1 MDEEQEH
8 QLLLPLVE
16 EENICL
22 PLPINVVSRYWN
34 IELPMAEAVESAKKY
49 SDFNGSII
57 TEGIELAERHG
68 LSCKIVH
75 SSLDELK
82 EIIDS
87 GIPPIV
93 ILPGIPEITQHASV
107 ITGYNEEEK
116 TILHYIQKG
125 NQKGEQQEGAIPQD
139 VFDREWSE
147 EGNLLILISPP
158 DTLSNITLDN
168 NLQDKS
174 NRLCFNSE
182 KLNTLKNYPEAL
194 SSLKESIELDPNNS
208 TALHLYATMLNQQN
222 SPECVSFYEK
232 SLKINPRSYL
242 TFNGL
247 GNFYLKTNEF
257 EKAENSYSKAIEIN
271 PKRSA
276 KIYKNRA
283 YLREKL
289 NKNSDAKEDLKSYL
303 KYFPKAPDRGIIEQ
317 AIREI

>member
-1 MDEEQEH
+1 MEQEDH

-49 SDFNGSII
+49 SDFNGSIMI
-57 TEGIELAERHG
+57 EGIELAERHG
-68 LSCKIVH
+68 LSLKIVH
-75 SSLDELK
+75 SSLSELK
-82 EIIDS
+82 MIIDA

-125 NQKGEQQEGAIPQD
+125 NQEGEQQEGAIPQD

-147 EGNLLILISPP
+147 EGRLLIIMAPS
-158 DTLSNITLDN
+158 DTLSGIVLEN
-168 NLQDKS
+168 NSQDKS

-182 KLNTLKNYPEAL
+182 KLNILKNTNEAIVA
-194 SSLKESIELDPNNS
+194 LKQAIELDSNNS
-208 TALHLYATMLNQQN
+208 TALHLYASMLNQQN
-222 SPECVSFYEK
+222 SLDCVSFYER
-232 SLKINPRSYL
+232 SLKINNKSYL

-247 GNFYLKTNEF
+247 GNFYLKTNQF

-283 YLREKL
+283 YLLEKQ

>member
-1 MDEEQEH
+1 MEHEDH

-16 EENICL
+16 DENICL

-34 IELPMAEAVESAKKY
+34 IELPMAEAIESAKKY
-49 SDFNGSII
+49 SEFNGSII
-57 TEGIELAERHG
+57 IEGIELAERHG

-75 SSLDELK
+75 SSLNELK
-82 EIIDS
+82 KIIDA

-107 ITGYNEEEK
+107 ITGYNDEEK

-125 NQKGEQQEGAIPQD
+125 NQEGEQQEGAIPQD

-147 EGNLLILISPP
+147 EGRLLIIIAPVE
-158 DTLSNITLDN
+158 TLSDITLEN
-168 NLQDKS
+168 NSQDKS

-182 KLNTLKNYPEAL
+182 KLNILKNSNDAIMA
-194 SSLKESIELDPNNS
+194 LKEAIELDSNNS

-232 SLKINPRSYL
+232 SFKINNKSYL

-257 EKAENSYSKAIEIN
+257 EKAESYYSKAIEIN

>member
-1 MDEEQEH
+1 MEQEDH

-49 SDFNGSII
+49 SDFNGSIMI
-57 TEGIELAERHG
+57 EGIELAERHG
-68 LSCKIVH
+68 LSLKIVH
-75 SSLDELK
+75 SSLSELK
-82 EIIDS
+82 MIIDA

-107 ITGYNEEEK
+107 ITGYSEEDK

-125 NQKGEQQEGAIPQD
+125 NQEGEQQEGAIPQD
-139 VFDREWSE
+139 IFDREWSE
-147 EGNLLILISPP
+147 EGRLLIIMAPS
-158 DTLSNITLDN
+158 DTLSGIVLEN
-168 NLQDKS
+168 NSQDKS

-182 KLNTLKNYPEAL
+182 KLNILKNTNEAL
-194 SSLKESIELDPNNS
+194 AALKQAIELDSNNS
-208 TALHLYATMLNQQN
+208 TALHLYGSMLNQQN
-222 SPECVSFYEK
+222 SLDCVSFYER
-232 SLKINPRSYL
+232 SLKINNKSYL
-242 TFNGL
+242 TLNAL
-247 GNFYLKTNEF
+247 GNFYLKTNQF

-283 YLREKL
+283 YIREKQ

-303 KYFPKAPDRGIIEQ
+303 KYFPQAPDRGIIEQ

>member
-1 MDEEQEH
+1 MEQGDH

-49 SDFNGSII
+49 SDFNGSIMI
-57 TEGIELAERHG
+57 EGIELAERHG
-68 LSCKIVH
+68 LSSKIVH
-75 SSLDELK
+75 SSLTELK
-82 EIIDS
+82 KIIDA

-125 NQKGEQQEGAIPQD
+125 NQEGEQQEGAIPQD

-147 EGNLLILISPP
+147 EGRLLIIMAPS
-158 DTLSNITLDN
+158 DTLSGIVPEN
-168 NLQDKS
+168 NSQDKS

-182 KLNTLKNYPEAL
+182 KLNILKNTNEAIIA
-194 SSLKESIELDPNNS
+194 LKQAIELDSNNS
-208 TALHLYATMLNQQN
+208 TALHLYASMLNQQN
-222 SPECVSFYEK
+222 SLDCVSFYER
-232 SLKINPRSYL
+232 SLKINNKSYL

-247 GNFYLKTNEF
+247 GNFYLKTNQF

-289 NKNSDAKEDLKSYL
+289 GKNSDAKEDLKSYL
-303 KYFPKAPDRGIIEQ
+303 KYFPKASDRGIIEQ
-317 AIREI
+317 AIKEI

>member
-1 MDEEQEH
+1 MAEEQEH

-75 SSLDELK
+75 SSLNELK
-82 EIIDS
+82 KIIDS

-125 NQKGEQQEGAIPQD
+125 NQEGEQQEGAIPQG

-182 KLNTLKNYPEAL
+182 KLNILQNYPEAL

>member
-1 MDEEQEH
+1 MDEEDH

-16 EENICL
+16 DENICL

-34 IELPMAEAVESAKKY
+34 VELPMAEAIDSARKY

-57 TEGIELAERHG
+57 IEGIELAERHG

-75 SSLDELK
+75 SSLNELK
-82 EIIDS
+82 KIIDS

-93 ILPGIPEITQHASV
+93 ILPGIPEITQHAS
-107 ITGYNEEEK
+107 IFTGYNEDEK

-125 NQKGEQQEGAIPQD
+125 NQEGEQQEGAIPQEI
-139 VFDREWSE
+139 FDREWSE
-147 EGNLLILISPP
+147 EGKLMIIISPP
-158 DTLSNITLDN
+158 DILSKITLENDSKN
-168 NLQDKS
+168 KS
-174 NRLCFNSE
+174 NRLCFDSE
-182 KLNTLKNYPEAL
+182 KQNILQNYSEAL
-194 SSLKESIELDPNNS
+194 LSLKQSIELDPNNS
-208 TALHLYATMLNQQN
+208 TALHLYATMLNQQK
-222 SPECVSFYEK
+222 SSECVSFYEQ
-232 SLKINPRSYL
+232 SFKINSRSYL
-242 TFNGL
+242 TYNGL

-257 EKAENSYSKAIEIN
+257 EKAEKFYSKAIEIN

>member
-1 MDEEQEH
+1 MEQEDH

-16 EENICL
+16 DENICL

-34 IELPMAEAVESAKKY
+34 IELPMAEAIESAKKY
-49 SDFNGSII
+49 SEFNGSII
-57 TEGIELAERHG
+57 IEGIELAERHG

-75 SSLDELK
+75 SSLIELK
-82 EIIDS
+82 KIIDA

-125 NQKGEQQEGAIPQD
+125 NQEGEQQEGAIPQD

-147 EGNLLILISPP
+147 EGKLLIIIAPAE
-158 DTLSNITLDN
+158 TLSDITLEN
-168 NLQDKS
+168 NSQDKS

-182 KLNTLKNYPEAL
+182 KLNILKNSNDAITA
-194 SSLKESIELDPNNS
+194 LKEAIELDSNNS
-208 TALHLYATMLNQQN
+208 TALHLYGAMLNQQN
-222 SPECVSFYEK
+222 SLECVSFYEK
-232 SLKINPRSYL
+232 SLEINNKSYL

-247 GNFYLKTNEF
+247 GNFYLKTNQF
-257 EKAENSYSKAIEIN
+257 EKAESSYSKAIEIN

>member
-1 MDEEQEH
+1 MEQEDH

-16 EENICL
+16 DENICL

-34 IELPMAEAVESAKKY
+34 IELPMAEAIESAKKY
-49 SDFNGSII
+49 SEFNGSII
-57 TEGIELAERHG
+57 IEGIELAERHG

-75 SSLDELK
+75 SSLIELK
-82 EIIDS
+82 KIIDA

-107 ITGYNEEEK
+107 ITGYNDEEK

-125 NQKGEQQEGAIPQD
+125 NQEGEQQEGAIPQD

-147 EGNLLILISPP
+147 EGKLLIIIAPVEI
-158 DTLSNITLDN
+158 LSDITLEN
-168 NLQDKS
+168 NYQDKS

-182 KLNTLKNYPEAL
+182 KLNILKNFNDAITA
-194 SSLKESIELDPNNS
+194 LKEAIELDSNNS
-208 TALHLYATMLNQQN
+208 TALHLYGAMLNQQN
-222 SPECVSFYEK
+222 SLECVSFYEK
-232 SLKINPRSYL
+232 SLEINNKSYL

-247 GNFYLKTNEF
+247 GNFYLKTNQF
-257 EKAENSYSKAIEIN
+257 EKAESSYSKAIKIN

>member
-1 MDEEQEH
+1 MDEEAAH

-16 EENICL
+16 DENICL

-34 IELPMAEAVESAKKY
+34 IELPMAEAIDSAKKY
-49 SDFNGSII
+49 SDFNGSIMI
-57 TEGIELAERHG
+57 EGIELAERHG

-75 SSLDELK
+75 SSLNELK
-82 EIIDS
+82 KIIDS

-107 ITGYNEEEK
+107 ITGYDEDEK

-125 NQKGEQQEGAIPQD
+125 NQEGEQQEGAIPQEI
-139 VFDREWSE
+139 FDREWSE
-147 EGNLLILISPP
+147 EGKLMIIISPP
-158 DTLSNITLDN
+158 DILSKISLENDSQN
-168 NLQDKS
+168 KS
-174 NRLCFNSE
+174 NRLCFESE
-182 KLNTLKNYPEAL
+182 KQNILQNYSEAL
-194 SSLKESIELDPNNS
+194 SSLKESIELDSNNS

-222 SPECVSFYEK
+222 STECISFYEQ
-232 SLKINPRSYL
+232 SFKINARSYL

-257 EKAENSYSKAIEIN
+257 EKAEKFYTKAIEIN

>member
-1 MDEEQEH
+1 MEQEDH

-16 EENICL
+16 DENICL

-34 IELPMAEAVESAKKY
+34 IELPMAEAIESAKKY
-49 SDFNGSII
+49 SEFNGSII
-57 TEGIELAERHG
+57 IEGIELAERHG

-75 SSLDELK
+75 SSLIELK
-82 EIIDS
+82 KIIDA

-107 ITGYNEEEK
+107 ITGYNDEEK

-125 NQKGEQQEGAIPQD
+125 NQEGEQQEGAIPQD
-139 VFDREWSE
+139 IFDREWSE
-147 EGNLLILISPP
+147 EGRLLIIIAPVE
-158 DTLSNITLDN
+158 TLSDITLEN
-168 NLQDKS
+168 NSQDKS

-182 KLNTLKNYPEAL
+182 KLNILKNSNDAITA
-194 SSLKESIELDPNNS
+194 LKEAIELDSNNS
-208 TALHLYATMLNQQN
+208 TALHLYGTMLNQQN
-222 SPECVSFYEK
+222 SLECVSFYEK
-232 SLKINPRSYL
+232 SLEINARSYL

-257 EKAENSYSKAIEIN
+257 EKAENSYSKAIDIN

-289 NKNSDAKEDLKSYL
+289 NKNSEAKEDLKSYL

>member
-1 MDEEQEH
+1 MEQEDH

-22 PLPINVVSRYWN
+22 PLPVNVVSRYWN
-34 IELPMAEAVESAKKY
+34 VELPMTEAIESAKQY

-57 TEGIELAERHG
+57 IEGIDLAERHG
-68 LSCKIVH
+68 LSCKIIH
-75 SSLDELK
+75 SSLVELK
-82 EIIDS
+82 KIIDS

-93 ILPGIPEITQHASV
+93 LLPGIPEITQHASV
-107 ITGYNEEEK
+107 ITGYSEEEK

-125 NQKGEQQEGAIPQD
+125 NREGEQQEGAIPQD
-139 VFDREWSE
+139 IFDREWSE
-147 EGNLLILISPP
+147 EGRLLIIIAPS
-158 DTLSNITLDN
+158 DTLSNITLEN
-168 NLQDKS
+168 NSQDKS

-182 KLNTLKNYPEAL
+182 KQNILKNSIEAL
-194 SSLKESIELDPNNS
+194 QLLKESIELDSSNS
-208 TALHLYATMLNQQN
+208 TALHLYGTMLNQQN
-222 SPECVSFYEK
+222 SAECISFYEK
-232 SLKINPRSYL
+232 SLKINSRSYL
-242 TFNGL
+242 TLNGL
-247 GNFYLKTNEF
+247 GNFYLKTNQF
-257 EKAENSYSKAIEIN
+257 EKAENSHSKAIEIN

-289 NKNSDAKEDLKSYL
+289 NKNLDAKEDLKSYL

>member
-1 MDEEQEH
+1 MEQEDH

-16 EENICL
+16 DENICL

-34 IELPMAEAVESAKKY
+34 IELPMAEAIESAKKY
-49 SDFNGSII
+49 SEFNGSII
-57 TEGIELAERHG
+57 IEGIELAERHG

-75 SSLDELK
+75 SSLIELK
-82 EIIDS
+82 KIIDA

-107 ITGYNEEEK
+107 ITGYNDEEK

-125 NQKGEQQEGAIPQD
+125 NQEGEQQEGAIPQD

-147 EGNLLILISPP
+147 EGRLLIIIAPVE
-158 DTLSNITLDN
+158 TLSDITLEN
-168 NLQDKS
+168 NSQDKS

-182 KLNTLKNYPEAL
+182 KLNILKNSNDAITA
-194 SSLKESIELDPNNS
+194 LKEAIELDSNNS
-208 TALHLYATMLNQQN
+208 TALHLYGAMLNQQN
-222 SPECVSFYEK
+222 SLECVSFYEK
-232 SLKINPRSYL
+232 SLEINNKSYL

-247 GNFYLKTNEF
+247 GNFYLKTNQF
-257 EKAENSYSKAIEIN
+257 EKAENYYSKAIEIN

>member
-1 MDEEQEH
+1 MEEEDH

-16 EENICL
+16 DENICL

-34 IELPMAEAVESAKKY
+34 VELPMAEAIDSAKKY

-57 TEGIELAERHG
+57 IEGIELAERHG

-75 SSLDELK
+75 SSLNELK
-82 EIIDS
+82 KIIDS

-107 ITGYNEEEK
+107 ITGYNEDEK

-125 NQKGEQQEGAIPQD
+125 NQEGEQQEGAIPQEI
-139 VFDREWSE
+139 FDREWSE
-147 EGNLLILISPP
+147 EGKLMIIISPP
-158 DTLSNITLDN
+158 DILSKITLENDSKN
-168 NLQDKS
+168 KS
-174 NRLCFNSE
+174 NRLCFDSE
-182 KLNTLKNYPEAL
+182 KQNILQNYSEAL
-194 SSLKESIELDPNNS
+194 SSLKQSMELDPNNS
-208 TALHLYATMLNQQN
+208 TALHMYAAMLNQQK
-222 SPECVSFYEK
+222 SPECVSFYEQ
-232 SLKINPRSYL
+232 SFKINSRSYL
-242 TFNGL
+242 SFNGL

-257 EKAENSYSKAIEIN
+257 EKAENFYSKAIEIN

-303 KYFPKAPDRGIIEQ
+303 KYFPKAHDRGIIEQ